1 MVISLL
7 KPGTSKTWETRLWNE
22 KNWIELAERLI
33 DSGFEV
39 VLLGGKDEDENNR
52 RIAKKSGAKYFGVFP
67 LRNFIGLVSLTD
79 IVVTQVTL
87 ALHVAIGLKKRV
99 VLMNNIFNKNEYYFY
114 NLKYRVLEPDV
125 PCKMC
130 YKSKFDE
137 NCCVEN
143 CMELIKVE
151 DVFNAIEELSDKHG

>member
-1 MVISLL
+1 MASPLSDACFFFLIVNALRADSHKL
-7 KPGTSKTWETRLWNE
+7 
-22 KNWIELAERLI
+22 LAET
-33 DSGFEV
+33 
-39 VLLGGKDEDENNR
+39 KDKACKNNR
-52 RIAKKSGAKYFGVFP
+52 RIAKKSGAKYFGTFP
-67 LRNFIGLVSLTD
+67 LRDFIGLVSLTD
-79 IVVTQVTL
+79 IVVTQVTF
-87 ALHVAIGLKKRV
+87 ALHVAIGLKKKV

-114 NLKYRVLEPDV
+114 GLEHKILEPEV

-137 NCCVEN
+137 NCYVKN